1 MKTDRSVKGAL
12 RRIVLLTTICA
23 LLLACAAFVAAD
35 FVSSRRTL
43 EADLT
48 TLAEVIGANSA
59 AALTF
64 SDQETARVILSALRA
79 KPSVVSACIYSPS
92 GAPFA
97 QYTTSKVSTHPRAA
111 PVPGVRINRRRMEVT
126 RDIYFDGERIGRLYL
141 ASDLRDLIARM
152 KSYGLVAGA
161 ILLVS
166 LLVSLTLSSR
176 LQKIL
181 AAPILHLATT
191 ADRVRR
197 DRDYSLRA
205 TWHGRRTADEIEL
218 LTSAFNDMLAEIQ
231 RRDGALQRH
240 RNDLESEVESRTT
253 ALRVANR
260 ELHAARDAAEQIA
273 ERNELLGLHKHR
285 ILNTVAEGLFELDE
299 KGAVTFINRAA
310 AGMFGYDAEELIG
323 KSLHSLIHAGD
334 DSLHPLEECQVC
346 SSAPGH
352 AMRGGR
358 NVLFL
363 TGTGA
368 SFPVEFTTSP
378 MPAESG
384 AAGVVVTFRDI
395 TEKLVVERMKD
406 EFVSTVSHELR
417 TPLTSIRGAL
427 GLLDSGLMGNVPE
440 RAQRMMEIAL
450 TNTDRLV
457 RLINDI
463 LDLEKMSTGNVE
475 LNRKFVP
482 ASMLVGDAVD
492 TIQNLADQAEVALT
506 LDIEETSLWVDP
518 DRIVQTLTNLLG
530 NAVKFSPPGT
540 TVRLTGS
547 TEDSS
552 FTFRISDQGRG
563 IPPDKLESIFERFK
577 QVDASDSRDK
587 GGSGLGLAISRS
599 IVTAHGG
606 RIWAESQPGQGST
619 FHLALPRA
627 ARNVIAEVPVAVPG
641 RRSEAHAVLL
651 VEDDPDLT
659 RVISASLEA
668 ENLVPLCAA
677 TGAEAMR
684 LCFTT
689 VPALMILD
697 LGLPDMDGFGIIDW
711 MRTSPLLSQIPL
723 IVYSASEVS
732 AVDQQRLR
740 LGPTAFLTKSRAP
753 LSTLIRQTVS
763 LLQSTL
769 EAKVTDA
776 A

>member
-1 MKTDRSVKGAL
+1 LKTDRSVKGAL
-12 RRIVLLTTICA
+12 RRIVLMTTSCA

-35 FVSSRRTL
+35 FVSSRRTQ

-64 SDQETARVILSALRA
+64 SDRETASVILSALRA
-79 KPSVVSACIYSPS
+79 KPSVVSACIYSSS

-97 QYTTSKVSTHPRAA
+97 DYQTTSASDHPNTA
-111 PVPGVRINRRRMEVT
+111 PAPGVRSHWRRLEVT
-126 RDIYFDGERIGRLYL
+126 RDIYFDGERIGRVYL
-141 ASDLRDLIARM
+141 ASDLRELIARM
-152 KSYGLVAGA
+152 KSYGLVAA
-161 ILLVS
+161 TILLAS
-166 LLVSLTLSSR
+166 LLVALALSSR

-181 AAPILHLATT
+181 TAPILQLATT
-191 ADRVRR
+191 ADGVRR
-197 DRDYSLRA
+197 GRDYSLRA
-205 TWHGRRTADEIEL
+205 TSHGGHAADEIEL

-231 RRDGALQRH
+231 TRDAELQRH
-240 RNDLESEVESRTT
+240 RQDLESEVEARTT
-253 ALRVANR
+253 ALRVANV
-260 ELHAARDAAEQIA
+260 ELLAARDAAEQIA
-273 ERNELLGLHKHR
+273 DQNERLSLHKHR

-310 AGMFGYDAEELIG
+310 AGMLGYDAEELIG
-323 KSLHSLIHAGD
+323 RSLHTLIHAGD
-334 DSLHPLEECQVC
+334 DSLHALRECQVC
-346 SSAPGH
+346 SSAPGP
-352 AMRGGR
+352 AMRAGR

-363 TGTGA
+363 TRTGT
-368 SFPVEFTTSP
+368 SFPVEFTTSA

-395 TEKLVVERMKD
+395 TGQLMVERMKD
-406 EFVSTVSHELR
+406 EFISTVSHELR

-427 GLLDSGLMGNVPE
+427 GLLASGLMGTVPE
-440 RAQRMMEIAL
+440 RAHRMMEIAL

-463 LDLEKMSTGNVE
+463 LDLEKMSTGTVE

-482 ASMLVGDAVD
+482 ASMLIREAIDV
-492 TIQNLADQAEVALT
+492 IQNLADKASITLT
-506 LDIEETSLWVDP
+506 SDVDETSLWVDP

-540 TVRLTGS
+540 TVRLTGA
-547 TEDSS
+547 TEDCS

-563 IPPDKLESIFERFK
+563 IPPAKLESVFERFK

-599 IVTAHGG
+599 IVAAHGG

-619 FHLALPRA
+619 FHVTVPRAGGVVAELALARA
-627 ARNVIAEVPVAVPG
+627 GQHPDVQP
-641 RRSEAHAVLL
+641 VLL

-659 RVISASLEA
+659 RVITASLEA

-684 LCFTT
+684 LCCAT

-697 LGLPDMDGFGIIDW
+697 LGLPDMDGFAVIDW
-711 MRTSPLLSQIPL
+711 MRTSPLLSQLPL
-723 IVYSASEVS
+723 IVYSASDIS
-732 AVDQQRLR
+732 AVDQRRLR

-753 LSTLIRQTVS
+753 LSTLIRQAVS

-769 EAKVTDA
+769 ETEVTGA